1 MKFDTLRSNYLRSK
15 GSYSRPGRDA
25 KKKQKADNMKEE
37 HGAGDF
43 GTDELTNKYKNETPG
58 QQTEAKATMC
68 GRCGTKHVKPSEGG
82 TCPALQ
88 NEQKT
93 QLDELSPATHQSYQ
107 AKAFTSGARGIA
119 AKRMGTMSAKDAYD
133 NEKKRHAGIE
143 LSKSLQRR
151 DARKTRNE
159 EIDSTTSAA
168 RKPVKVK
175 VNGKEVVRMQPVKN
189 NVQTE
194 SVLKVRGEAQ
204 VRSLLQDFVD
214 EYIEKTSMPNL
225 MKLAQVI
232 GKKLQK
238 SGSGYMFESV
248 LNEKTLTKAELKKRE
263 EIAQAIE
270 RDKPD
275 MPMDKKMAIATA
287 AAKRVE
293 EDQQKNDLPKKVKL
307 KGFGPDNA
315 KGNMGNPSARAALK
329 PKMESSEVEQAK
341 TFFEMRDE
349 LSELSR
355 ETLGSYAS
363 KASDASKHRG
373 MPTKKVDNRYTGV
386 ARASKKL
393 DKMESVEHFEEAH
406 GLTPQHIKQ
415 GIGIARDKRYA
426 GGNMTGATKA
436 MDKIHPKLADHPRI
450 QKELQKQ
457 NEAKLYVPQSDPA
470 KEYSARKAKERSD
483 MNKKNDPGAAKK
495 GLALSVTDRDKART
509 KAKKKGISNFGK
521 YDQALRP
528 GVNRTTGKAYDRKLP
543 ESRLQTIRN
552 TLNLAENAA
561 DARAVGKELADY
573 AKKNGGIDKAHMMD
587 MSKDMIR
594 SGKLP
599 DKKHMNEMD
608 TDVRE
613 VVYGIIFDVMGEKGL
628 RPYGIRMK

>member
-1 MKFDTLRSNYLRSK
+1 
-15 GSYSRPGRDA
+15 
-25 KKKQKADNMKEE
+25 
-37 HGAGDF
+37 
-43 GTDELTNKYKNETPG
+43 
-58 QQTEAKATMC
+58 MC

-82 TCPALQ
+82 TCPAL
-88 NEQKT
+88 K
-93 QLDELSPATHQSYQ
+93 
-107 AKAFTSGARGIA
+107 
-119 AKRMGTMSAKDAYD
+119 
-133 NEKKRHAGIE
+133 
-143 LSKSLQRR
+143 
-151 DARKTRNE
+151 NE
-159 EIDSTTSAA
+159 EVDSTTSAA

-194 SVLKVRGEAQ
+194 SAVKVRGEAQ

-214 EYIEKTSMPNL
+214 EYIEKTTMPNL

-329 PKMESSEVEQAK
+329 PKMESSEVDQAK

-355 ETLGSYAS
+355 ETLGSYVS

-373 MPTKKVDNRYTGV
+373 MPTKKVDNRYSGV
-386 ARASKKL
+386 AKASKKL
-393 DKMESVEHFEEAH
+393 DKMESVEQFEEAH

-450 QKELQKQ
+450 QKELQKL
-457 NEAKLYVPQSDPA
+457 NEVKLRVPPQSDPA

-509 KAKKKGISNFGK
+509 KAKKRGISNFGK

-543 ESRLQTIRN
+543 ESRLQSIRD